1 MNYPVTPNDLL
12 PILIP
17 EPADLREKIIKYDIT
32 KVLNTKLAKGTPRE
46 TRTSL
51 ICLDIFRSFG
61 THGNDNA
68 SSL

>member
-1 MNYPVTPNDLL
+1 MNYPVTLNDLL

-17 EPADLREKIIKYDIT
+17 ELVDLREKIIKFNIT

-61 THGNDNA
+61 TYKNDNV